1 MRFLLLVF
9 LALTTAFAPALSDER
24 VGAFVVSDQSQSAI
38 LLDGE
43 IGIGTPL
50 EFRRALALRPDAKVV
65 VLSSDGG
72 LVASALLIADDI
84 HTKGLSTVIPD
95 GAKCYSACAFIFF
108 AGKERLAD
116 GELGVHQM
124 WSEKPDPSGVQS
136 SVSDILE
143 VLTRFDTPTE
153 VFTRMF
159 RTPSEEMY
167 VFTQAELVELEI
179 NRVGKGLKGKADYTA
194 LAELIE
200 PAAPSENTAPP
211 AAAETVE
218 DFGLRLALY
227 EGLDFYGQDISSE
240 REVDAVACAA
250 TCLGNQQ
257 CVAFTFNANPSLTR
271 GPNCFLKS
279 GTDRLEGYSD
289 ALSGVFLP
297 PNMSTAPTFRIGV
310 IDPTVDVS
318 PRTDYSGGDLSSAPW
333 PGISTPGACRMAC
346 VDNDQCVAFAFA
358 SGPKQCWLKAEV
370 GERRSATNITSGVK
384 RWVTFTAGEVLDL
397 SE

>member
-1 MRFLLLVF
+1 MRVLLLMLLFIAASV
-9 LALTTAFAPALSDER
+9 LPAVADER
-24 VGAFVVSDQSQSAI
+24 IGAFVVSDQSQSAI

-43 IGIGTPL
+43 IGVGTPL

-84 HTKGLSTVIPD
+84 HTKGLSTVIPE
-95 GAKCYSACAFIFF
+95 GARCYSACAFIFF
-108 AGKERLAD
+108 AGKERLAE

-124 WSEKPDPSGVQS
+124 WSETPDPSGVQS

-159 RTPSEEMY
+159 RTSSEEMY
-167 VFTQAELVELEI
+167 VFPQAELDNLAI
-179 NRVGKGLKGKADYTA
+179 NRGGKALGKTNYTA
-194 LAELIE
+194 LTELVE
-200 PAAPSENTAPP
+200 PGSPDPVVPP
-211 AAAETVE
+211 ATSTTPE

-240 REVDAVACAA
+240 READVVACAA
-250 TCLGNQQ
+250 ACLSDKQ
-257 CVAFTFNANPSLTR
+257 CLAFTFNANPALTR

-279 GTDRLEGYSD
+279 GTDRLEGYAE

-297 PNMSTAPTFRIGV
+297 PNMSQAPTFRIGV

-318 PRTDYSGGDLSSAPW
+318 PRTDYVGGDLSTSPW
-333 PGISTPGACRMAC
+333 PGIDTPGECRMAC
-346 VDNDQCVAFAFA
+346 VDHDQCVAFSFA
-358 SGPKQCWLKAEV
+358 SGPKQCWLK
-370 GERRSATNITSGVK
+370 GEIGQSRSANAVTSGVK
-384 RWVTFTAGEVLDL
+384 RWMTFTAVDVLNL